1 MRSFTEYLEEEVTTL
16 EEAVKKDE
24 VGTFY
29 VVFKPTQK
37 SDNVGTIVYALTV
50 MDLLEGSKF
59 GFRKKNDVVGIYKS
73 ESKAKSE
80 AKKLLK

>member
-1 MRSFTEYLEEEVTTL
+1 MRSFTEYLNEDNTTL

-29 VVFKPTQK
+29 VVFKPTK
-37 SDNVGTIVYALTV
+37 GDNVGTIVHALTV
-50 MDLLEGSKF
+50 MDLIEGPKF